1 MFCGANLNVELVDPD
16 GQVGIGVEIEVI
28 HSLLDS
34 VEDVREGLV
43 VKHTSFQRSNL
54 KINFL
59 LNQKEVIHLE
69 NNICRKNTLELMFG
83 AIKQ

>member
-1 MFCGANLNVELVDPD
+1 MLLCGANLNVELVDPD
-16 GQVGIGVEIEVI
+16 GQVGIGVEIEVV

-43 VKHTSFQRSNL
+43 VEHASVQRANL

-59 LNQKEVIHLE
+59 LNQ
-69 NNICRKNTLELMFG
+69 
-83 AIKQ
+83 